1 MYSDLLMDAKIK
13 SYKKKSFMRRRRCR
27 TEEKASEEEDD
38 VGEEVVN
45 KVNDRSKVNN
55 IKELGFVVL

>member
-1 MYSDLLMDAKIK
+1 
-13 SYKKKSFMRRRRCR
+13 MRRRRCR
-27 TEEKASEEEDD
+27 TEEEASEEEDD

-45 KVNDRSKVNN
+45 KVNDISKVNN